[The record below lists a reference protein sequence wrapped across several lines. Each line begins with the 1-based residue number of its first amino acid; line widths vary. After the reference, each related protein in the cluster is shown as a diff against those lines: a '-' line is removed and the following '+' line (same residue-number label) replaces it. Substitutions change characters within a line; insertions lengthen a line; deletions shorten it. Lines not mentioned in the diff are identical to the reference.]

1 MFRIAPR
8 RSLRLLP
15 ILVLPVVALAVGSSA
30 SASTVPP
37 TTPDAAAPEALPD
50 GYVRLVDDTASLTVV
65 VPDTWTVVDTA
76 PSANDDGSPQPW
88 IYASAAERTEFNE
101 TFASGV
107 LYIAAPYEAD
117 PETFLAD
124 SGLSGGCESIEVQP
138 YSDPIFTGF
147 VQVGTN
153 CGPDGGS
160 WNMIAASP
168 EDESFTAVVQLQI
181 ATPDEQADF
190 DAVLASFTYAG
201 DPTVPPDMM
210 VPSPSVPGSSVP
222 G

>member
-1 MFRIAPR
+1 MIRIASR

-15 ILVLPVVALAVGSSA
+15 ILALPFAALGVGEAA

-37 TTPDAAAPEALPD
+37 DGTALETLPD
-50 GYVRLVDDTASLTVV
+50 GYVRLVDDTGNLTVV
-65 VPDTWTVVDTA
+65 VPETWTVVDTA

-88 IYASAAERTEFNE
+88 LYASAVEPTEFNE

-117 PETFLAD
+117 PEAFLTS
-124 SGLSGGCESIEVQP
+124 SGLSQGCESIEVQP
-138 YSDPIFTGF
+138 YEDPIFTGF

-153 CGPDGGS
+153 CGPDGGT

-168 EDESFTAVVQLQI
+168 EDQSFTAIVQLQI
-181 ATPDEQADF
+181 ASSDDQEAF
-190 DAVLASFTYAG
+190 DIVLESFTFAG
-201 DPTVPPDMM
+201 DPTVPSGIM
-210 VPSPSVPGSSVP
+210 VPSSSVPGSSVP